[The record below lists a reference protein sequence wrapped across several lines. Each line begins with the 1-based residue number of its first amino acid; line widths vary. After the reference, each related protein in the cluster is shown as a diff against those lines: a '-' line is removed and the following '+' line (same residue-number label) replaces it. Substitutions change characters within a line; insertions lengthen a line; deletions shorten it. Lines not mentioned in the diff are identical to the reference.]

1 MSFVGKEGTKEDSR
15 VAFFEHVNIYLK
27 TVIWLINSDISIL
40 QAMLDAAREV
50 VNKPREAFRQK
61 YLEAERK
68 RLEEIEAQ
76 EAKMKADLEAKCKE
90 KEIKK
95 KFRE

>member
-1 MSFVGKEGTKEDSR
+1 MT
-15 VAFFEHVNIYLK
+15 LP
-27 TVIWLINSDISIL
+27 SDGPVL
-40 QAMLDAAREV
+40 QAMLDAAREA

-76 EAKMKADLEAKCKE
+76 EAKMKADLEAKSPKG
-90 KEIKK
+90 KKNSAKGKKSPSAKK
-95 KFRE
+95 KK